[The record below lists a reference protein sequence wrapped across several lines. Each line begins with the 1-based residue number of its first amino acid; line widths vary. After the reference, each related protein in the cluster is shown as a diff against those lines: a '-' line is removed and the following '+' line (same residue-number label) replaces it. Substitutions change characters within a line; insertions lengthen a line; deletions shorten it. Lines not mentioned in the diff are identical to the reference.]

1 MNNNNLRDPDLKKAW
16 FLIISLGIIFVLQ
29 LLLLLFSLILI
40 IRIISN
46 LIPVKFVILAILSNI
61 LCKKGLKLS
70 DKILGELDEIISN
83 LFRGL

>member
-1 MNNNNLRDPDLKKAW
+1 MNNNNLRDQDLKKAW

-29 LLLLLFSLILI
+29 LLLLFFSLILI
-40 IRIISN
+40 IRIILN
-46 LIPVKFVILAILSNI
+46 LIPFKFVILVIFSNI

-70 DKILGELDEIISN
+70 NKLLEELDEIISN